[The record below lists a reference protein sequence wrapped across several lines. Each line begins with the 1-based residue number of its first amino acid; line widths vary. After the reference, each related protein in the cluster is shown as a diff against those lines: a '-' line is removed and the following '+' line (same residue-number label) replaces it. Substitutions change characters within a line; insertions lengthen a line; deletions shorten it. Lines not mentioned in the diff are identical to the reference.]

1 MLVLNHFIIEL
12 TDNGFN
18 AVQTIKQ
25 VQYGEILF
33 VLIKVLN
40 STTKLGSTALLAF
53 LRKWLVYSIK
63 NC

>member
-1 MLVLNHFIIEL
+1 MLVLNHFIIV

-53 LRKWLVYSIK
+53 LRKWLVYSIN